1 MKLIQQSLVLTVMVL
16 VTIFVLNKVSFP
28 QGLVQMMLQPGT
40 TVV

>member
-1 MKLIQQSLVLTVMVL
+1 MIRHALFVTVLVL
-16 VTIFVLNKVSFP
+16 VTIFVLNKISFT